1 LTGLNS
7 TAFDNAARAT
17 QEVYGQFDREFEDG
31 SLTTWD
37 VNGSE
42 DDGQGPELIASNR
55 YFTPA
60 PDAGCAKNTPFGL
73 GIDPHNVLT
82 HMLGQGKG
90 PSSFVH
96 TEDNQVKY
104 YTSCVKTEGQRE

>member
-1 LTGLNS
+1 
-7 TAFDNAARAT
+7 
-17 QEVYGQFDREFEDG
+17 
-31 SLTTWD
+31 

-42 DDGQGPELIASNR
+42 DDWQGPKLITSNQ

-60 PDAGCAKNTPFGL
+60 PDTGCTKNAPFGL
-73 GIDPHNVLT
+73 GVDPHNVLA
-82 HMLGQGKG
+82 HMLGHGKG

-104 YTSCVKTEGQRE
+104 YTSHVKTEGQQE